1 MYVVERAHRHRG
13 DQAMSADVLLSR
25 LTRVRKTGQGR
36 WVACCPSHGK
46 GSNTALA
53 VRELPDGRVLL
64 HDFGGCA
71 IESVLAAVGMVV
83 GDLFPERLTA
93 VESVGDRRYR
103 SGGHRVPAGD
113 VLIATSRDTLI
124 AATVARGIADVG
136 EASDSEVQL
145 LFAVAARLA
154 AAAEVANA

>member
-1 MYVVERAHRHRG
+1 L
-13 DQAMSADVLLSR
+13 SADVLLSR
-25 LTRVRKTGQGR
+25 LARARRTGPGR
-36 WVACCPSHGK
+36 WVACCPAHGS
-46 GSNTALA
+46 GTNTALA
-53 VRELPDGRVLL
+53 IRELPDGRVLL
-64 HDFGGCA
+64 HDFGGCCV
-71 IESVLAAVGMVV
+71 EEVLTEIGLTIA
-83 GDLFPERLTA
+83 DLFPERLSA
-93 VESVGDRRYR
+93 VEAGGDRRYR

-145 LFAVAARLA
+145 LFAVAGRLA